1 MIKNKTVATL
11 LVGVALAVGCSKE
24 EKPSG
29 IQIFEENMGGDAK
42 VCVDVNNM
50 LRNTWDVRSS
60 GIFRDEQVRL
70 AYGDAA
76 PWSNS
81 VAVPIYINDN
91 GSYYVNPAYWDDD
104 EYAFA
109 PLLAANQAIGFYPN
123 NVYTESNTE
132 DKTVTFMLPSSTNI
146 YYDRANG
153 KIHVPFPMAAFGEA
167 GCSSLMFKHLTGAA
181 VFDVVNNT
189 GYPFVLDCID
199 VEAFIPHT
207 GQPEAYLFGY
217 TRYNFKTNSFTHLE
231 KHTTGYRP
239 WDYVM
244 EEASITESL
253 YGDNYSVATYSVKD
267 MGQNDITLNAGES
280 MKVMVILPAWA
291 DPINYTF
298 TVYYNATDYSDYY
311 GEWKAIPNMKVARN
325 TIYNLGTFSVT
336 EPVPPQSKK

>member
-60 GIFRDEQVRL
+60 GIFDYEQVRL
-70 AYGDAA
+70 AYGDAS

-81 VAVPIYINDN
+81 VAVPICINDN
-91 GSYYVNPAYWDDD
+91 GSYYVNPAYWDYDG
-104 EYAFA
+104 YAFA

-189 GYPFVLDCID
+189 GYPFVLNRIQ
-199 VEAFIPHT
+199 VQASTPHT
-207 GQPEAYLFGY
+207 GSPSAYLFGY

-231 KHTTGYRP
+231 KHTTGDRP

-244 EEASITESL
+244 EEASIESL
-253 YGDNYSVATYSVKD
+253 DDNNSYSATYSVKD
-267 MGQNDITLNAGES
+267 MEQHQITLNAGES

-291 DPINYTF
+291 DPIRYTF
-298 TVYYNATDYSDYY
+298 YVHYDATDHSDNKW
-311 GEWKAIPNMKVARN
+311 EWKAISMIVARN
-325 TIYNLGTFSVT
+325 TIYNLGTFSLT

>member
-1 MIKNKTVATL
+1 MIKTRTVAAL

-50 LRNTWDVRSS
+50 LRNTWDVRSD
-60 GIFRDEQVRL
+60 GIFHDEEVRL
-70 AYGDAA
+70 AYGNAA
-76 PWSNS
+76 PWRNS
-81 VAVPIYINDN
+81 VAVPICMNDN

-104 EYAFA
+104 EYVFA
-109 PLLAANQAIGFYPN
+109 PLLAANQAIGFYPD

-146 YYDRANG
+146 YYDRDNG

-189 GYPFVLDCID
+189 GCPFVLDGID
-199 VEAFIPHT
+199 VEAST
-207 GQPEAYLFGY
+207 GRYDAYLFGY
-217 TRYNFKTNSFTHLE
+217 TRYNFNTNSFTHLE
-231 KHTTGYRP
+231 KHTTGYGPR
-239 WDYVM
+239 DYVM

-253 YGDNYSVATYSVKD
+253 YGNNSYSATYSVKD
-267 MGQNDITLNAGES
+267 MEQNDITLDAGES

-298 TVYYNATDYSDYY
+298 TVYYSAIDYSDYTWT
-311 GEWKAIPNMKVARN
+311 WKDITRMTIARN
-325 TIYNLGTFSVT
+325 TMYNLGTFSVT
-336 EPVPPQSKK
+336 EPVPPQSEK